1 MKIIVL
7 GAGRVGESVAE
18 SLASEHNDIMVID
31 QDPARLAKLRE
42 RLDVQVVAGN
52 GLLPSTLLAAGAED
66 ADMLIAVAAM
76 DETNLVACQVAAR
89 LFNLPMRIAR
99 VRSTDFDAY
108 PDLLGEGGF
117 AVNHMICPEQTVT
130 ETISKLIEFPEALQ
144 VLEFAGG
151 RVSLIAVRAYAGGP
165 LVRHPIRELRNHIP
179 NIDTRIVSIFRNDRA
194 IRPDGDT
201 MVEPGD
207 EVFFLAPSE
216 HIRTVM
222 SELRRM
228 DKPVRRVMIAGGGR
242 IGLRLARALG
252 ERYEV
257 KIIERSRTR
266 AEYLAQEVPSSVVV
280 LEGDVTDEELLS
292 DEGVD
297 STDLFVAVTSD
308 DENNIMAGLL
318 AKRMGA
324 SRTIALINRRAYA
337 ELMQGSRIDIA
348 IVPAQ
353 ATIGKLLTYVRRGDM
368 AAVHSLRRGAAE
380 ALEAVAHGDAASSK
394 VVGRRIEQLAL
405 PKSAMIGA
413 LVRRDPDGS
422 SRVIMAHH
430 DTVIESDDH
439 VIVFCDDRKH
449 VPAVEKLFQVSVGFF

>member
-1 MKIIVL
+1 
-7 GAGRVGESVAE
+7 
-18 SLASEHNDIMVID
+18 
-31 QDPARLAKLRE
+31 
-42 RLDVQVVAGN
+42 
-52 GLLPSTLLAAGAED
+52 
-66 ADMLIAVAAM
+66 
-76 DETNLVACQVAAR
+76 
-89 LFNLPMRIAR
+89 
-99 VRSTDFDAY
+99 
-108 PDLLGEGGF
+108 
-117 AVNHMICPEQTVT
+117 
-130 ETISKLIEFPEALQ
+130 
-144 VLEFAGG
+144 
-151 RVSLIAVRAYAGGP
+151 
-165 LVRHPIRELRNHIP
+165 
-179 NIDTRIVSIFRNDRA
+179 
-194 IRPDGDT
+194 
-201 MVEPGD
+201 
-207 EVFFLAPSE
+207 
-216 HIRTVM
+216 
-222 SELRRM
+222 
-228 DKPVRRVMIAGGGR
+228 MIAGGGR

-413 LVRRDPDGS
+413 VVRRDPDGS